1 MRRNAATVSAR
12 ELPNEGSPVW
22 RAFLRATDHGIMPA
36 ARSAR
41 GRRSMA
47 YYGVYRGQVVD
58 ASTLGANGKV
68 KVVVPS
74 IDSTALW
81 APVCY
86 SCSCAWGIR
95 AGSQAIVA
103 FENGSPNYPIVI
115 GQID

>member
-1 MRRNAATVSAR
+1 M
-12 ELPNEGSPVW
+12 
-22 RAFLRATDHGIMPA
+22 AFN
-36 ARSAR
+36 
-41 GRRSMA
+41 
-47 YYGVYRGQVVD
+47 GVYRGQVVD
-58 ASTLGANGKV
+58 ASTLGSSGKV

-74 IDSTALW
+74 VSSDAMW

-95 AGSQAIVA
+95 SGSSAIVA

>member
-1 MRRNAATVSAR
+1 
-12 ELPNEGSPVW
+12 
-22 RAFLRATDHGIMPA
+22 
-36 ARSAR
+36 
-41 GRRSMA
+41 MA
-47 YYGVYRGQVVD
+47 YYGVYRGQIVD
-58 ASTLGANGKV
+58 VSTLGANGKV

-74 IDSTALW
+74 IDSAAMW

-86 SCSCAWGIR
+86 SCSCAWGIK